1 MACNKHPV
9 SIKNLRLSVKA
20 MLCIFQIWTKKV
32 YGINMREKFL
42 NIGSTKL
49 CNSTCNTLLK
59 QDSNLPS
66 FVWPKFTWYVMVMV
80 KCHLLSLHFYPCTD
94 TRYARLLDKVLTL
107 FWDKIFPVRAFFFF
121 FFVEEQPVVSIPYLL
136 PLQK

>member
-9 SIKNLRLSVKA
+9 SIKNLRLRVKA

-107 FWDKIFPVRAFFFF
+107 FLGQNIPLRGFFFSF
-121 FFVEEQPVVSIPYLL
+121 FMVEQPVVSTPYLL
-136 PLQK
+136 PLQM